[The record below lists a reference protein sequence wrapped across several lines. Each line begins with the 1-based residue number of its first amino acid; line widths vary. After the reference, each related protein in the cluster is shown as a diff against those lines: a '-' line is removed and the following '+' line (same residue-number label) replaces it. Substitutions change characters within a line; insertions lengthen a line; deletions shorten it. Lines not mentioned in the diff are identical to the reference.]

1 MNVKLLE
8 QVKRSILAHPK
19 RFVMDSF
26 IEAKKLTGEDFFF
39 ADDGTEVKFDHCGTA
54 ACVAGYTC
62 LIKMKQKAI
71 NAELN
76 FHVSGMDYLGLDGDE
91 AYRSIPSPGLVSSIT
106 AIMQPALRPSELRLL
121 PPVST
126 TSLLLK
132 EGSSHDRTPL

>member
-26 IEAKKLTGEDFFF
+26 IEAKKLTGDDFFF

-54 ACVAGYTC
+54 ACIAGWTC

-76 FHVSGMDYLGLDGDE
+76 FHVSGMGYLGLDGDE
-91 AYRSIPSPGLVSSIT
+91 AG
-106 AIMQPALRPSELRLL
+106 RLFYAESW
-121 PPVST
+121 PREFYHRYNAART
-126 TSLLLK
+126 QAKRAKIAAARIDHFIAT
-132 EGSSHDRTPL
+132 EGRE